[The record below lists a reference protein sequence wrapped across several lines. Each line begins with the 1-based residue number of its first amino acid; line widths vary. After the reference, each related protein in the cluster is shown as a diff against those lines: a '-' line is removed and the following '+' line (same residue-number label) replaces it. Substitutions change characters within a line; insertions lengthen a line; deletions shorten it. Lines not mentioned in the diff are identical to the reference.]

1 MWVPS
6 WVLARI
12 QREQGDHL
20 GSPSGFPSSKG
31 GSSLSEYQ
39 YYEFQAIDRPL
50 GEADRRELRRL
61 STRAR
66 ISATSFVNHYNW
78 GDFKGKPRKLMER
91 WFDLHLYVA
100 NWGTRRLMI
109 RLPRRFLDRSRIR
122 VFLREVDWVVTPV
135 AGRHRIIDIHYRGE
149 APGYYEPDD
158 DGPGLL
164 EDLAPLRADLL
175 SGDLR
180 LFYLL
185 RLTAVEAGYLERDE
199 EEPLPGIGPLSG
211 ALEAFADFFSIDPDL
226 VQAAAEAPLVGD
238 VTKDSGEAR
247 RRAVEAIPEAEK
259 TALLGRVADGDPHV
273 MYEVQRRIRRA
284 VRDAGAEMKAARRTV
299 ADLQGRAEAIREE
312 RRAAE
317 AKRLEAERR
326 RKEQEAERKRR
337 RRIDLL
343 RRRGESVWD
352 EVETQIGKRNAS
364 GYDRAA
370 GLIFDLRTL
379 AEEEGEME
387 EFSKRVRSIRHRHAR
402 KRQFLLRLAALP

>member
-1 MWVPS
+1 MSV
-6 WVLARI
+6 
-12 QREQGDHL
+12 
-20 GSPSGFPSSKG
+20 
-31 GSSLSEYQ
+31 YQ

-50 GEADRRELRRL
+50 EEADRRELRRL

-78 GDFKGKPRKLMER
+78 GDFKGNPRELMER

-135 AGRHRIIDIHYRGE
+135 SGRHRIIDIHYRGE
-149 APGYYEPDD
+149 EPGYYEPDD

-164 EDLAPLRADLL
+164 GDLAPLRADLL

-185 RLTAVEAGYLERDE
+185 WLTAVEAGDLEGDE
-199 EEPLPGIGPLSG
+199 EEPLPGIWPLSG
-211 ALEAFADFFSIDPDL
+211 ALEAFADFFRIDPDL
-226 VQAAAEAPLVGD
+226 LQAAAEAPR
-238 VTKDSGEAR
+238 SGNLGEVSSAAR
-247 RRAVEAIPEAEK
+247 RRVVEAIPEAEK
-259 TALLGRVADGDPHV
+259 AALLRRVADGDPHV
-273 MYEVQRRIRRA
+273 MYEVRRKIRRA
-284 VRDAGAEMKAARRTV
+284 VRAVGAETKAARRTV
-299 ADLQGRAEAIREE
+299 ADLQRRAKAIREE
-312 RRAAE
+312 RRVAE
-317 AKRLEAERR
+317 TKRLEAERR
-326 RKEQEAERKRR
+326 RKKQEAERKRR
-337 RRIDLL
+337 HRLDLL

-352 EVETQIGKRNAS
+352 EVETQIGKRHAS

-379 AEEEGEME
+379 AEEESAKE

-402 KRQFLLRLAALP
+402 KRQFLLRLATLPC

>member
-1 MWVPS
+1 M
-6 WVLARI
+6 
-12 QREQGDHL
+12 
-20 GSPSGFPSSKG
+20 
-31 GSSLSEYQ
+31 SEYQ

-50 GEADRRELRRL
+50 DEADRRELRRL

-78 GDFKGKPRKLMER
+78 GDFKGNPRELMER

-135 AGRHRIIDIHYRGE
+135 SGRHRIIDIHYRGE
-149 APGYYEPDD
+149 EPGYYEPDD

-164 EDLAPLRADLL
+164 GDLAPLRADLL

-180 LFYLL
+180 LFYLFW
-185 RLTAVEAGYLERDE
+185 LTAVEAGDLEGDE

-211 ALEAFADFFSIDPDL
+211 ALEAFADFLRIDPDL
-226 VQAAAEAPLVGD
+226 LKAAAEAPR
-238 VTKDSGEAR
+238 SGNLGEVSTAAR

-259 TALLGRVADGDPHV
+259 TALLRRVADGDPHV
-273 MYEVQRRIRRA
+273 MYEVRRKIRRA
-284 VRDAGAEMKAARRTV
+284 VRAAGAETKAARRTV
-299 ADLQGRAEAIREE
+299 ADLQRRAEAIREE
-312 RRAAE
+312 RRVAE

-337 RRIDLL
+337 RRLDLL
-343 RRRGESVWD
+343 RRRGASVWD
-352 EVETQIGKRNAS
+352 EVETQIGKRHAN

-379 AEEEGEME
+379 AEEEGAME

-402 KRQFLLRLAALP
+402 KRQFLLRLGTWPLLIDSYTRSQIDS